1 MLTYYILLGVL
12 AILACLFQIGGKNRK
27 KDLIFLL
34 IVFVILATTSALRY
48 STGYDYSYTYA
59 PGFEEVLN
67 NPDISLFGHHYE
79 PGYMLLEKMVAFFS
93 SNYQMI
99 FVVTSVLIIG
109 LFCINYAKYSSNV
122 YLSVILFVLL
132 SEYYC
137 SMNFI
142 RQTIAG
148 VIALFAIPF
157 LKKKK
162 FLPYLLIVLVAS
174 TFHKSALILIPFF
187 FINLI
192 PLTKIVFVIYC
203 AVTAVLY
210 FNTERIMNFVTQYW
224 YQGYHLDN
232 VHVQATFEWPFA
244 VAMLIEFL
252 IVFLGAS
259 KLTKKDKSNYVYV
272 NYAFFA
278 FFFTLMGTRHSIL
291 DRLSVYFEFAFPL
304 SIPLLYT
311 CLKESFP
318 SWWSL
323 FDKHPEEKEN
333 RKNAAVTA
341 VFLAFVLCGGLAI
354 HQYALTMDHHG
365 VVPYRC
371 ILNQPFYQEYLENLE
386 NPQDEPA
393 EPAEEAA
400 PIIEE
405 PVDTPPPET
414 STQLEMPTPQEEN
427 KLPEQTDIPE
437 GMPVEVPL
445 P

>member
-34 IVFVILATTSALRY
+34 IVFVILAITSALRY

-79 PGYMLLEKMVAFFS
+79 PGYMLLEKIVAFFS

-122 YLSVILFVLL
+122 YLSVILFILL

-192 PLTKIVFVIYC
+192 PLTKIVFAIYC

-210 FNTERIMNFVTQYW
+210 FNTEHIINFVTQYW
-224 YQGYHLDN
+224 YQGYQLES

-278 FFFTLMGTRHSIL
+278 FFFFFIGTRHSIL

-304 SIPLLYT
+304 SIPLFYT

-341 VFLAFVLCGGLAI
+341 GFLAFVLCGGLAI

-386 NPQDEPA
+386 NSQEEPA
-393 EPAEEAA
+393 EPVEEEE
-400 PIIEE
+400 PVIEE
-405 PVDTPPPET
+405 PVDPPPPAT
-414 STQLEMPTPQEEN
+414 STQPEMPAPQEEN
-427 KLPEQTDIPE
+427 ELPEQNDVPE

-445 P
+445 L

>member
-34 IVFVILATTSALRY
+34 IVFVILAITSALRY

-79 PGYMLLEKMVAFFS
+79 PGYMLLEKIVAFFS

-122 YLSVILFVLL
+122 YLSVILFILL

-252 IVFLGAS
+252 IVFL
-259 KLTKKDKSNYVYV
+259 
-272 NYAFFA
+272 
-278 FFFTLMGTRHSIL
+278 
-291 DRLSVYFEFAFPL
+291 
-304 SIPLLYT
+304 
-311 CLKESFP
+311 
-318 SWWSL
+318 
-323 FDKHPEEKEN
+323 
-333 RKNAAVTA
+333 
-341 VFLAFVLCGGLAI
+341 
-354 HQYALTMDHHG
+354 
-365 VVPYRC
+365 
-371 ILNQPFYQEYLENLE
+371 
-386 NPQDEPA
+386 
-393 EPAEEAA
+393 
-400 PIIEE
+400 
-405 PVDTPPPET
+405 
-414 STQLEMPTPQEEN
+414 
-427 KLPEQTDIPE
+427 
-437 GMPVEVPL
+437 
-445 P
+445 

>member
-79 PGYMLLEKMVAFFS
+79 PGFMLLEKMVAFFS

-252 IVFLGAS
+252 IVFWGAS

-311 CLKESFP
+311 YLKESFP

-341 VFLAFVLCGGLAI
+341 SFLAFVLCGGLAI

-365 VVPYRC
+365 VVPYRY
-371 ILNQPFYQEYLENLE
+371 ILNQPFYQEYLENLD
-386 NPQDEPA
+386 NPQEEPV

-405 PVDTPPPET
+405 PVDTPPPAT
-414 STQLEMPTPQEEN
+414 STQPEMPAPQEEN
-427 KLPEQTDIPE
+427 ELPEQNDVPE

-445 P
+445 S

>member
-192 PLTKIVFVIYC
+192 PLTKIVFAIYC

-210 FNTERIMNFVTQYW
+210 FNTEHIINFVTQYW
-224 YQGYHLDN
+224 YQGYQLES

-323 FDKHPEEKEN
+323 FYKHPEEKEN

>member
-12 AILACLFQIGGKNRK
+12 AVMACLFQIGGKNRK

-79 PGYMLLEKMVAFFS
+79 PGYMLLEKIVAFFS

-122 YLSVILFVLL
+122 YLSVILFILL

-174 TFHKSALILIPFF
+174 TFHKSALILMPFF

-210 FNTERIMNFVTQYW
+210 FNTERIVNFVTQYW

-244 VAMLIEFL
+244 FAMLIEFL

-311 CLKESFP
+311 SLKESFP

-341 VFLAFVLCGGLAI
+341 GFLAFILCGGLAI

-386 NPQDEPA
+386 NPQDGPA
-393 EPAEEAA
+393 EPVEEEE
-400 PIIEE
+400 PVIEE
-405 PVDTPPPET
+405 PVDTPPSET
-414 STQLEMPTPQEEN
+414 STQPETTVPKEGNE
-427 KLPEQTDIPE
+427 LPDQTDVPE

>member
-12 AILACLFQIGGKNRK
+12 AVLACLFQIGGKNRK

-48 STGYDYSYTYA
+48 STGYDYSYAYA

-79 PGYMLLEKMVAFFS
+79 PGYMLLEKIVAFFS

-122 YLSVILFVLL
+122 YLSVILFILL

-259 KLTKKDKSNYVYV
+259 KLMKKDKSNYVYV

-341 VFLAFVLCGGLAI
+341 VFLAFVVCGGLAI
-354 HQYALTMDHHG
+354 HQ
-365 VVPYRC
+365 
-371 ILNQPFYQEYLENLE
+371 
-386 NPQDEPA
+386 
-393 EPAEEAA
+393 
-400 PIIEE
+400 
-405 PVDTPPPET
+405 
-414 STQLEMPTPQEEN
+414 
-427 KLPEQTDIPE
+427 
-437 GMPVEVPL
+437 
-445 P
+445 

>member
-12 AILACLFQIGGKNRK
+12 AVLACLFQIGGKNRK

-59 PGFEEVLN
+59 PGFEEVLS

-79 PGYMLLEKMVAFFS
+79 PGYRLLEKMVAFFS

-99 FVVTSVLIIG
+99 FLVTSVLIIG

-311 CLKESFP
+311 YLKESLP

-323 FDKHPEEKEN
+323 FDRHPEEKEN

-341 VFLAFVLCGGLAI
+341 GFLAFVLCGGLAI

-371 ILNQPFYQEYLENLE
+371 ILNQPFYQEYLENLD
-386 NPQDEPA
+386 NPQEEPV

-405 PVDTPPPET
+405 PVDTPPPAT
-414 STQLEMPTPQEEN
+414 STQPEMPAPQEEN
-427 KLPEQTDIPE
+427 ELPE

-445 P
+445 S

>member
-122 YLSVILFVLL
+122 YLSVILFILL

-162 FLPYLLIVLVAS
+162 FFPYLLIVLVAS

-311 CLKESFP
+311 CLKESLP

-341 VFLAFVLCGGLAI
+341 GFLAFVLCGGLAI

-393 EPAEEAA
+393 EPVEEEE
-400 PIIEE
+400 PVIEE
-405 PVDTPPPET
+405 PVDTPPSDT
-414 STQLEMPTPQEEN
+414 STQPETTAPEEGN
-427 KLPEQTDIPE
+427 ELPDQTDVPE

-445 P
+445 S